1 MEGEARDEGEAR
13 GQMLSTINSTN
24 PTPINSTTSATGSYS
39 SQCRSSENITS
50 ILFEYLGSQR
60 QQPMYR
66 TPVSGVFRRRDSGF
80 VVCGETLASVSQ
92 FVAEIRHG
100 RLLQAGATMKT
111 SSLRA
116 LMEARQVASRRGCF
130 IGPFQV

>member
-1 MEGEARDEGEAR
+1 
-13 GQMLSTINSTN
+13 
-24 PTPINSTTSATGSYS
+24 
-39 SQCRSSENITS
+39 
-50 ILFEYLGSQR
+50 
-60 QQPMYR
+60 
-66 TPVSGVFRRRDSGF
+66 

-116 LMEARQVASRRGCF
+116 LMEARQAASRRGCF